1 MMVPCGERT
10 AVDLSTKST
19 LFSEVCEYQTSKKTT
34 RAGFE
39 MNAVGYDGTRSRR
52 SGHTTRRNVRFYHE
66 SSDVDDSPE
75 SNKHEG
81 HLVKRVQGA
90 QQKSP
95 EQSQKPIATTQPS
108 RLYLRKPT
116 ALGVRIITGLYRDL
130 LPLLRLLSKVS
141 QERRKSIAAQ

>member
-19 LFSEVCEYQTSKKTT
+19 LFSEVSEYQTSKKTT

-108 RLYLRKPT
+108 RPSQNPT
-116 ALGVRIITGLYRDL
+116 VLEETDYTWRTNNNWTVSRPPPAIETPVK
-130 LPLLRLLSKVS
+130 SKS
-141 QERRKSIAAQ
+141 RTS